1 MSGGILRFMMLGLIF
16 PLLGSLSVHGQ
27 SNRGEGCPAYSTANP
42 QSVAVAVDS
51 VEFEADAELTPEIR
65 ARLVDDFKHGN
76 FHAGSSIDMDWQH
89 GLANQ
94 ARLLLQEQGYFRAL
108 VDVSTGLIRAE
119 ARRLHYWVSVKAES
133 GPQYRLRRVKFE
145 NAMEF
150 SESKLRTQL
159 HLEEGDLFN
168 VSKVREA
175 LGNLGR
181 LYGRLGYID
190 FTTEVQTDL
199 DEDVHRI
206 DLTLKLDVVTQYR
219 VRSVTIHGFG
229 SAVEKALVS
238 KFEAGQIFDG
248 TAINDFFKANSAAL
262 PKGTSLENGLAIV
275 RDVQNGAVDLVFE
288 PHGCDTH

>member
-1 MSGGILRFMMLGLIF
+1 M
-16 PLLGSLSVHGQ
+16 
-27 SNRGEGCPAYSTANP
+27 
-42 QSVAVAVDS
+42 VDS
-51 VEFEADAELTPEIR
+51 VEFEADAGLTPEIR

-76 FHAGSSIDMDWQH
+76 FHASSSIDMDWQH

-108 VDVSTGLIRAE
+108 VDVSAGLIRAE

-159 HLEEGDLFN
+159 HLEEGDLFS
-168 VSKVREA
+168 VPKVREA

-206 DLTLKLDVVTQYR
+206 DLTLKLDVATQYR

-229 SAVEKALVS
+229 SAVEKALTS

-248 TAINDFFKANSAAL
+248 TAINDFFKANSAGL
-262 PKGTSLENGLAIV
+262 PKGTSAENGLAIV
-275 RDVQNGAVDLVFE
+275 RDVQNGTVDLFFE
-288 PHGCDTH
+288 PHRCGTR